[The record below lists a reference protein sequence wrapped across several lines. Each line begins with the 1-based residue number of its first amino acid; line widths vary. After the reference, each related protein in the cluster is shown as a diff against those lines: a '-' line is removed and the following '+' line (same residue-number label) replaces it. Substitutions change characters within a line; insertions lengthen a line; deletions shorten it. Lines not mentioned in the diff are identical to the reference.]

1 MMFRSRTSYFAWLIK
16 PTTAVLALVLALAW
30 PVFAE
35 GGCPPG

>member
-16 PTTAVLALVLALAW
+16 PATAVLALVLAW